1 VAQFLDAERTRPGAR
16 LVDQFDRWGF
26 DLDGTIWRGRT
37 LLPYASE
44 VIRELRRLG
53 AQIAF
58 FTNNGSMSGRMVAD
72 RLTETGITV
81 DTAEVVTSGR
91 AVRRLLADR
100 GLAGETVYVVGGL
113 GLREELAPLGLE
125 FLDDESGERADV
137 VVVTRDEDFSYA
149 RLRTAA
155 RAITRGALFVATN
168 RDLRFPVEDGFWPG
182 GGAIVSAVQ
191 AASGGVEPVIAGKP
205 ELAFLQE
212 AESALPGETPA
223 IFVGDRPSSDIESAK
238 RLGWCGALVLTG
250 VSSVAQEVSPLPDI
264 VLRDL
269 SELLAV
275 ERSEE

>member
-1 VAQFLDAERTRPGAR
+1 MAQFLDAERTRPGAR